1 MIYIINHVDDFLIVP
16 KIIERINE
24 TAECL
29 KKVSFNGFTNFAK
42 ISWHPS
48 KTRWKRFLLLK
59 AITICDVLWE
69 KGP

>member
-48 KTRWKRFLLLK
+48 KTR
-59 AITICDVLWE
+59 
-69 KGP
+69 